1 VERRV
6 DAVNLMRSRSR
17 QPNPRRFSARDE
29 PREPAIFAPDARITE
44 ISESNR
50 RPGRFDVLVDG
61 RRAAMLSVDGI
72 VRLALHV
79 GDEWTEPL
87 AQRAADEAE
96 ALRVFDRGLAMLAVR
111 AYAVRELRMGLLRKK
126 EPEPLVDAAVA
137 RHVTL
142 GALNDEVFAR
152 QFVRTRVS
160 REGIRRIQS
169 ELGRRGVS
177 RELAAAAIAE
187 VREEERV
194 DPDEALDRIA
204 ARKLKTMSK
213 LDGPTKRR
221 RLYGFLARRGY
232 EPDEIRRV
240 IKEIGE

>member
-1 VERRV
+1 V

-137 RHVTL
+137 RLVTL

>member
-1 VERRV
+1 V

-79 GDEWTEPL
+79 GDEWTAPL

-137 RHVTL
+137 RLVTL

>member
-1 VERRV
+1 V

-79 GDEWTEPL
+79 SDEWTAPL

-137 RHVTL
+137 RLVTL

-240 IKEIGE
+240 IKEIEE

>member
-1 VERRV
+1 M

-79 GDEWTEPL
+79 GDEWTAPL

-137 RHVTL
+137 RLVTL

>member
-1 VERRV
+1 V

-79 GDEWTEPL
+79 GDEWTAPL

-137 RHVTL
+137 RLVTL

-240 IKEIGE
+240 IKEIEE

>member
-1 VERRV
+1 M

-137 RHVTL
+137 RLVTL

>member
-1 VERRV
+1 
-6 DAVNLMRSRSR
+6 
-17 QPNPRRFSARDE
+17 
-29 PREPAIFAPDARITE
+29 
-44 ISESNR
+44 
-50 RPGRFDVLVDG
+50 
-61 RRAAMLSVDGI
+61 
-72 VRLALHV
+72 
-79 GDEWTEPL
+79 
-87 AQRAADEAE
+87 
-96 ALRVFDRGLAMLAVR
+96 
-111 AYAVRELRMGLLRKK
+111 
-126 EPEPLVDAAVA
+126 
-137 RHVTL
+137 
-142 GALNDEVFAR
+142 VFAR

>member
-1 VERRV
+1 M

-29 PREPAIFAPDARITE
+29 PREPAIFGPDARITE
-44 ISESNR
+44 ISESSR

-61 RRAAMLSVDGI
+61 RRAALVSVDAI
-72 VRLALHV
+72 SRLALHV
-79 GDEWTEPL
+79 GDEWTESL
-87 AQRAADEAE
+87 AARVAAEAE
-96 ALRVFDRGLAMLAVR
+96 ALRVFDRALAMLAVR

-126 EPEPLVDAAVA
+126 EPEPLVEAAVA
-137 RHVTL
+137 RLVTL

-160 REGIRRIQS
+160 RLGLRRIQS

-204 ARKLKTMSK
+204 ARKLKSMTK
-213 LDGPTKRR
+213 LDAPTKRR

-232 EPDEIRRV
+232 EPDEIKRV
-240 IKEIGE
+240 LKEIGE

>member
-1 VERRV
+1 V

-79 GDEWTEPL
+79 SDEWTAPL

-137 RHVTL
+137 RLVTL

-160 REGIRRIQS
+160 RLGHRRIQS
-169 ELGRRGVS
+169 ELARRGVS

-240 IKEIGE
+240 IKEIEE

>member
-1 VERRV
+1 V

-137 RHVTL
+137 RLVTL

-152 QFVRTRVS
+152 QFVRTSVS

-240 IKEIGE
+240 IKEIEE

>member
-1 VERRV
+1 M

-137 RHVTL
+137 RLVTL

-240 IKEIGE
+240 IKEIEE

>member
-1 VERRV
+1 V

-137 RHVTL
+137 RLVTL

-240 IKEIGE
+240 IKEIEE